1 MDQVQQ
7 PGKSVFLFYKV
18 HTASPP
24 LSQHCPYSVLDQDR
38 TGLVLGRKYLLVPS
52 RHSRDPRDPPTLTPP
67 QGQGGCSGEM
77 GRNVGEWRTENQEAP
92 LPLWHYG
99 ARKQGGL

>member
-1 MDQVQQ
+1 M
-7 PGKSVFLFYKV
+7 
-18 HTASPP
+18 
-24 LSQHCPYSVLDQDR
+24 
-38 TGLVLGRKYLLVPS
+38 LGRRYLLVPS
-52 RHSRDPRDPPTLTPP
+52 RCSRDPRDPLTLTPS

-99 ARKQGGL
+99 ARKQGRVACRRWQMSVYMSNMCGIGLGSCMPGWVLGHVAHSSSW